1 MEIQTLSPHL
11 LCVIV
16 QSTAHLARK
25 TTGRRRFQV
34 QSPGGSALAQGTLL
48 VGANQRSWAL

>member
-1 MEIQTLSPHL
+1 MEIQTLSPHP

-48 VGANQRSWAL
+48 VGANQRSQAL